1 MYFNAS
7 RTITDTMIGMPK
19 RLYMSFTAYWSWIK
33 AGFILLLYLIG
44 LVFIVI
50 KSIELY
56 SDGKE
61 EHQIGYF
68 SAAGFVILTIPISI
82 QLIINHLSHWY
93 KPNIQKYVVR
103 IIWMIPLY
111 SCESFLALRFRA
123 FAIYIRTLRECYEAY
138 VIFNFLYFLIALLSN
153 DESQLI
159 TIMKNKPEER
169 ARHKF
174 PVTLC
179 LKSWSLGEFLHK
191 CKVGVLQYVVC
202 KNITAIGIC
211 IMESMNIYDEGQWR
225 FDRGYIYMCVISNL
239 SQLWALYCL
248 ILFYFAFTEE
258 LTPWRPVG
266 KFLAVKSVVFF
277 TWYQSI
283 LINIIASATNVINSH
298 GTWSTDEIAKGLQ
311 DYLICIEMFLA
322 AIAFNI
328 YFTYKDYLPSKYYAN
343 INSKD
348 KKEQDER
355 IDIDDENGYANNNID
370 SYSPT
375 NKAKSS
381 HPVFLTAFLQSSI
394 PNEIFSDLSRV
405 AKGEDLLINN
415 NRVRINSEE
424 KQKLLSTESSN
435 DT

>member
-1 MYFNAS
+1 
-7 RTITDTMIGMPK
+7 MIGAPK
-19 RLYMSFTAYWSWIK
+19 RMCALIMTYWSWTK

-50 KSIELY
+50 KSIDLY
-56 SDGKE
+56 SNGKE
-61 EHQIGYF
+61 KHQIGYF

-111 SCESFLALRFRA
+111 SVESFLALRFRS
-123 FAIYIRTLRECYEAY
+123 FAIYIRTIRECYEAY

-153 DESQLI
+153 DETQLI
-159 TIMKNKPEER
+159 TIMKTKPEER

-174 PVTLC
+174 PITLC
-179 LKSWSLGEFLHK
+179 LQSWSSGEFLHK

-202 KNITAIGIC
+202 KNITAILIC
-211 IMESMNIYDEGQWR
+211 ILESMNIYGEGQWR

-248 ILFYFAFTEE
+248 ILFYFAYTEE
-258 LTPWRPVG
+258 LSPWRPVG
-266 KFLAVKSVVFF
+266 KFVLVKSVVFF

-311 DYLICIEMFLA
+311 DYLICIEMFIA
-322 AIAFNI
+322 SIAFNI
-328 YFTYKDYLPSKYYAN
+328 FFTYKDYLPSKYYAT
-343 INSKD
+343 SSSRD

-355 IDIDDENGYANNNID
+355 IDTDHENGYANNNID
-370 SYSPT
+370 SYSPL
-375 NKAKSS
+375 NKLKSP

-405 AKGEDLLINN
+405 AKGEDLLVNNNNN
-415 NRVRINSEE
+415 NRVRMNSEE
-424 KQKLLSTESSN
+424 KHKLLSPESADN
-435 DT
+435 T